1 MDNGFMAMNTYT
13 TLFIPLLTAHL
24 VGDFVLQSS
33 SDVKYKNR
41 WRVLFKH
48 TGMIALLSYIMI
60 GIGRAWTIGL
70 VILISHA
77 LLDGIK
83 TRYRRQG
90 LLSFALDQL
99 AHLAVIWMIAAVSM
113 MADLMPVPSIWAT
126 ALGRPYYLSCVVLSG
141 AVISVRAGSILIGF
155 AVQPLLRQLK
165 EAGSIYAKEPDEV
178 SNLME
183 RGFVDGGRI
192 IGQLE
197 RALIYLFVLVG
208 QPTAIGFLIAAK
220 SVFRFGELSNRANR
234 MEAEYIL
241 IGTLYS
247 FLFGILVAYTI
258 GFLLPMI

>member
-1 MDNGFMAMNTYT
+1 MALNTYT
-13 TLFIPLLTAHL
+13 TLFVPLLTAHL
-24 VGDFVLQSS
+24 VGDFVLQSAY
-33 SDVKYKNR
+33 DVKYKTR

-48 TGMIALLSYIMI
+48 SGMIAVLSYIMI

-83 TRYRRQG
+83 TRYPRQG
-90 LLSFALDQL
+90 LLPFALDQL
-99 AHLAVIWMIAAVSM
+99 AHLSVIWMIAAVSM
-113 MADLMPVPSIWAT
+113 VADLMPVPSVWAT
-126 ALGRPYYLSCVVLSG
+126 TLGRGYYLACVVLSG

-155 AVQPLLRQLK
+155 AVQPLLQQLK
-165 EAGSIYAKEPDEV
+165 EAGSVYAEEPDQV
-178 SNLME
+178 GNLLE

-197 RALIYLFVLVG
+197 RAMIYLFVLVG
-208 QPTAIGFLIAAK
+208 QPAAIGFLIAAK
-220 SVFRFGELSNRANR
+220 SVFRFGELSDRANR

-247 FLFGILVAYTI
+247 FLFGTLVAYLV
-258 GFLLPMI
+258 GFLLPII

>member
-1 MDNGFMAMNTYT
+1 MTLNTYT

-33 SDVKYKNR
+33 YDVQHKTR

-48 TGMIALLSYIMI
+48 SGMIALLSFIMI
-60 GIGRAWTIGL
+60 GIGRAWTIGFI
-70 VILISHA
+70 ILISHA

-83 TRYRRQG
+83 SRHKRQG
-90 LLSFALDQL
+90 LVPFVLDQI
-99 AHLAVIWMIAAVSM
+99 AHLTVIWMIAAVAM
-113 MADLMPVPSIWAT
+113 VADLMPVPSLWAT
-126 ALGRPYYLSCVVLSG
+126 YLGRPYYLACLVLSG
-141 AVISVRAGSILIGF
+141 AVISVRVGSILIGF
-155 AVQPLLRQLK
+155 AVQPLLEQLE
-165 EAGSIYAKEPDEV
+165 EAGSIYTQGPDV
-178 SNLME
+178 VGNLLE

-208 QPTAIGFLIAAK
+208 QPSAIGFLIAAK
-220 SVFRFGELSNRANR
+220 SVFRFGELRERANR

-258 GFLLPMI
+258 GFLLPLV

>member
-1 MDNGFMAMNTYT
+1 MALNTYT

-33 SDVKYKNR
+33 YDVQHKAR

-48 TGMIALLSYIMI
+48 SGMIAVLSYIMI
-60 GIGRAWTIGL
+60 GIGQAWTIGL

-83 TRYRRQG
+83 SRHKRQG
-90 LLSFALDQL
+90 LLPFLLDQF
-99 AHLAVIWMIAAVSM
+99 AHLTVIWMISGVSM
-113 MADLMPVPSIWAT
+113 VADLMPVPSLWET
-126 ALGRPYYLSCVVLSG
+126 YLGRPYYLACLVLSG
-141 AVISVRAGSILIGF
+141 AVISIRAGSILIGF
-155 AVQPLLRQLK
+155 AVQPLLQQLE
-165 EAGSIYAKEPDEV
+165 EAGSIFAKKPDEV

-197 RALIYLFVLVG
+197 RALIYIFVLVG
-208 QPTAIGFLIAAK
+208 QPSAIGFLIAAK
-220 SVFRFGELSNRANR
+220 SVFRFGELRERANR

-247 FLFGILVAYTI
+247 FLFGIMVAYTI
-258 GFLLPMI
+258 GFLLPLI

>member
-1 MDNGFMAMNTYT
+1 MALNTYT

-24 VGDFVLQSS
+24 VGDFVLQSAY
-33 SDVKYKNR
+33 DVKYKTR
-41 WRVLFKH
+41 WRILFKH
-48 TGMIALLSYIMI
+48 SGMIALLSYVMI

-83 TRYRRQG
+83 TRSPRQG
-90 LLSFALDQL
+90 LMPFVLDQM
-99 AHLAVIWMIAAVSM
+99 AHLVVIWMIAAVSM
-113 MADLMPVPSIWAT
+113 TADLMPVPSIWAT
-126 ALGRPYYLSCVVLSG
+126 TLGRSYYLACVVLSG
-141 AVISVRAGSILIGF
+141 AVISVRTGSILIGF
-155 AVQPLLRQLK
+155 AVQPLLQQLK
-165 EAGSIYAKEPDEV
+165 EAGSIYAEEPGQAG
-178 SNLME
+178 NLLE

-208 QPTAIGFLIAAK
+208 QPAGIGFLIAAK

-258 GFLLPMI
+258 GFLLTSI

>member
-1 MDNGFMAMNTYT
+1 MVLDTYT
-13 TLFIPLLTAHL
+13 MLFIPLYTAHL
-24 VGDFVLQSS
+24 VGDFVLQSAY
-33 SDVKYKNR
+33 DVKYKTR
-41 WRVLFKH
+41 WRVLLKH
-48 TGMIALLSYIMI
+48 SGMIALLSYIMI

-83 TRYRRQG
+83 TRSPRQG
-90 LLSFALDQL
+90 LMPFVLDQM
-99 AHLAVIWMIAAVSM
+99 AHLTVIWMIAAVSM

-126 ALGRPYYLSCVVLSG
+126 TLGRSYYMACVVLSG

-155 AVQPLLRQLK
+155 AVQPLLQQLK
-165 EAGSIYAKEPDEV
+165 EAGSVYAEEPDQTR
-178 SNLME
+178 NLLE
-183 RGFVDGGRI
+183 RGFVDGGRL

-208 QPTAIGFLIAAK
+208 QPAGIGFLIAAK
-220 SVFRFGELSNRANR
+220 SVFRFGEISNRANR

-247 FLFGILVAYTI
+247 FLFGTLVAYTI
-258 GFLLPMI
+258 GYLLLLI

>member
-1 MDNGFMAMNTYT
+1 MTLNTYT
-13 TLFIPLLTAHL
+13 TLFVPLLTAHL
-24 VGDFVLQSS
+24 VGDFVLQSAY
-33 SDVKYKNR
+33 DVEHKTR

-48 TGMIALLSYIMI
+48 SGMIALLSYIMI
-60 GIGRAWTIGL
+60 GIGQAWTIGL

-83 TRYRRQG
+83 SRHRRQG
-90 LLSFALDQL
+90 LVPFILDQV
-99 AHLAVIWMIAAVSM
+99 AHLTVIWMIAGVSM
-113 MADLMPVPSIWAT
+113 VADLMPATSLWAT
-126 ALGRPYYLSCVVLSG
+126 YLGRSYYLACLVLSG

-155 AVQPLLRQLK
+155 AVQPLLKQLE
-165 EAGSIYAKEPDEV
+165 EAGSIYAKKPDQV

-183 RGFVDGGRI
+183 RGFVDGGHI

-208 QPTAIGFLIAAK
+208 QPSAIGFLIAAK

-247 FLFGILVAYTI
+247 FLFGVLVAYTI